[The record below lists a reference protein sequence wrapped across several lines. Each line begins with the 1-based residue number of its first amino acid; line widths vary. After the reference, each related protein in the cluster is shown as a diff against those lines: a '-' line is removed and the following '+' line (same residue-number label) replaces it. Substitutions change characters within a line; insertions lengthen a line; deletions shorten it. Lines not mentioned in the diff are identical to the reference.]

1 MQTEE
6 SKQRMK
12 NSIGRA
18 FLVLLAVLL
27 QVIWIVGF
35 AIKLTQ
41 YYAYISTAVSV
52 LALIIAMRIY
62 GEHINSAYKFSWI
75 IVIMAFP
82 ILGLCLFLLFGREGA
97 SLLMKKRLYAVEQNL
112 GQYLPD
118 NEVVLDKLRQDNLAI
133 GNQAYYIQYSGGYPV
148 YQNTDIAYYGDTT
161 EALTELKAE
170 LRKAE
175 AFIFM
180 EYHAIEDST
189 AWAGIEVI
197 LKEKAAQG
205 VDVRV
210 FYDDMG
216 SIGF

>member
-97 SLLMKKRLYAVEQNL
+97 SLLMKKTALCSGAKFRGNIFQITKLFWTSCGKTIWQLVIRRTIFNTAADIRFIKTQTLPTMAIPQRL
-112 GQYLPD
+112 
-118 NEVVLDKLRQDNLAI
+118 
-133 GNQAYYIQYSGGYPV
+133 
-148 YQNTDIAYYGDTT
+148 
-161 EALTELKAE
+161 
-170 LRKAE
+170 
-175 AFIFM
+175 
-180 EYHAIEDST
+180 
-189 AWAGIEVI
+189 
-197 LKEKAAQG
+197 
-205 VDVRV
+205 
-210 FYDDMG
+210 
-216 SIGF
+216 